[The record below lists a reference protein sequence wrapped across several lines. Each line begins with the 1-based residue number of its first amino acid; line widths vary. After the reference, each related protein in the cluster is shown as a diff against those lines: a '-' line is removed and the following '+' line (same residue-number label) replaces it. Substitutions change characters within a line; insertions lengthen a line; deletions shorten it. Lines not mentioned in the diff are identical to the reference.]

1 MLIVQKY
8 GGSSVANKE
17 RIQAVAKRIVET
29 KLNGHKVVVV
39 LSAQGDT
46 TDELIAKAFE
56 LNRNASK
63 REMDMLLS
71 TGEQQSVALMA
82 MALQGMGVKA
92 VSLNAW
98 QIEMKTEGQH
108 SNSRILKMNNKR
120 VLKELDD
127 DKVVLITG
135 FQGYSEEYDITTLGR
150 GGSDTTA
157 VAVSASLN
165 AELCEIYTD
174 VDGIYTCDPRV
185 VSNAH
190 KLDEISYDDMIELA
204 NLGAKVLHNRSVEL
218 AKKYNV
224 NLCVRSSFTK
234 EEGTIIK
241 EGVALENSTLSG
253 IAVDKNVA
261 KVQINGLEYVVGQKY
276 NVLSMLAKELIPIN
290 LMQVFEVD
298 GKKNLTIVVAKDD
311 FDICINTISNNKEL
325 LQYESLE
332 HSKNV
337 AKLSI
342 VGGTLGSQADVASE
356 FFNLLYN
363 EHEKVELVSTSENK
377 ITALVN
383 DETVDK
389 LAKSVHDLFF

>member
-82 MALQGMGVKA
+82 MALQGMGVNA

-98 QIEMKTEGQH
+98 QIEMKTEGNH
-108 SNSRILKMNNKR
+108 GNSRILKMNNKR
-120 VLKELDD
+120 VLKELDE

-135 FQGYSEEYDITTLGR
+135 FQGYDEEFDITTLGR

-185 VSNAH
+185 VPNAH

-241 EGVALENSTLSG
+241 EGVTLENSTLSG

-261 KVQINGLEYVVGQKY
+261 KVQINGLEYVAGEKY
-276 NVLSMLAKELIPIN
+276 NVLSILAKELIPIN
-290 LMQVFEVD
+290 LMQVFEVN
-298 GKKNLTIVVAKDD
+298 GKKNLTIVVAKED
-311 FDICINTISNNKEL
+311 FDIAINTISNNQEL

-332 HSKNV
+332 HTKNV

-342 VGGTLGSQADVASE
+342 VGSTLSSQADVSSQ

-363 EHEKVELVSTSENK
+363 EHEKVELISTSENK

-383 DETVDK
+383 DKTVDK